1 MRIMMLRNF
10 GERLAAHCRLPATCI
25 LGATLAPILLSCGV
39 HISGSSLERNFVSL
53 EVGNPLTLVQNPP
66 AGLTWASDNPF
77 VEVSNDGRIEAQS
90 DHLGADAR
98 TKITAT
104 SADHKI
110 VHDVSVTI
118 VNWTANRSSLVLVDH
133 PDADD
138 IFFIDSDK
146 IYFSRSS
153 DLYESHDSF
162 GSSSRIGRLPKST
175 EKVIKTE
182 CGFFARTGTAIY
194 RTGDLKHWTDE
205 FEVRPSAV
213 LQHMFSTYFD
223 PQTSMCYVY
232 TGEYTSD
239 NSTDLHAAYRG
250 AYFADGRS
258 EWKKILEFDS
268 LATTGSANIARHFH
282 VVTVD
287 PYTGQ
292 VWVGTGDADEHS
304 RIMYSDDHGDSFRL
318 IGMGQQRWRTL
329 SIWFTATH
337 VYWNM
342 DSTNP
347 QSVWRIPRSVF
358 DKTHSWPTM
367 TPELSTGMTQPGR
380 RYLVT
385 ANESPSYFGV
395 PIGSWFTETKS
406 RALSAVNRARV
417 IDDPAFAYYEE
428 VAQLFN
434 GSQWY
439 TIGVK
444 NKAGEYIQLMGAA
457 PEGALRDFNG
467 RVFGIMERTGLKPD
481 VQELLQ
487 IHSSTPDT
495 YLRFLQL
502 EPRGQDAQGYIY
514 FVGRDTLH
522 RIYKMTLDWNDTSP

>member
-1 MRIMMLRNF
+1 MSRIFR
-10 GERLAAHCRLPATCI
+10 ERLAAPCRLASCI
-25 LGATLAPILLSCGV
+25 LGAALALMLVSCGV
-39 HISGSSLERNFVSL
+39 HLSGFSLDRKFVSL
-53 EVGNPLTLVQNPP
+53 EVGNPLTLAQNPP
-66 AGLTWASDNPF
+66 AGVTWASDNPF
-77 VEVSNDGRIEAQS
+77 VEVSSDGRIEAPS
-90 DHLGADAR
+90 DHLGAEAR
-98 TKITAT
+98 AKITAT

-110 VHDVSVTI
+110 VNDVSVTI
-118 VNWTANRSSLVLVDH
+118 VNWTANRSSLALVDY

-138 IFFIDSDK
+138 IFFIEGNK
-146 IYFSRSS
+146 VYFSRGS
-153 DLYESHDSF
+153 DLYESNDSF
-162 GSSSRIGRLPKST
+162 GTASRIGSLPKST
-175 EKVIKTE
+175 EKVIKTG

-194 RTGDLKHWTDE
+194 RSGDLKDWTNE
-205 FEVRPSAV
+205 FEVRPSAA
-213 LQHMFSTYFD
+213 LQHMFATYFD
-223 PQTSMCYVY
+223 PQTRMCYVY

-239 NSTDLHAAYRG
+239 NPADLHAAYPG
-250 AYFADGRS
+250 AYSPDGRS

-268 LATTGSANIARHFH
+268 LATSGSVNVARHFH

-318 IGMGQQRWRTL
+318 IGIGQQRWRTL

-342 DSTNP
+342 DSADP

-358 DKTHSWPTM
+358 DKAQSWPTM

-395 PIGSWFTETKS
+395 RVGSLFKETKS
-406 RALSAVNRARV
+406 RALSALNRARV
-417 IDDPAFAYYEE
+417 IDDPAFIYYEE

-439 TIGVK
+439 TSGVK
-444 NKAGEYIQLMGAA
+444 NKAGEYIELMGAA

-467 RVFGIMERTGLKPD
+467 RVFGIKERPGLKPD
-481 VQELLQ
+481 VQELLEIQ
-487 IHSSTPDT
+487 SSTPDT

-502 EPRGQDAQGYIY
+502 EPRGQDAHGYIY

-522 RIYKMTLDWNDTSP
+522 RIYKTTLDWNDTSP